1 MVDPGLQGI
10 KTDVVFLPADR
21 SGFDSEILFLVVTER
36 GGFREF

>member
-21 SGFDSEILFLVVTER
+21 SGFDFEILFLVTER